1 MKSKQQNPAPKI
13 CPECNGRLSDSSP
26 AGPCPACL
34 MQLGMQTW
42 QQQRPAT
49 GKMDPTAHF
58 PTNDQSPFSMDEIAK
73 KFSQFEILHE
83 VGQGGMGV
91 VYCARQKSLG
101 RLVAL
106 KVIRPQKAKRAEFA
120 DRFSREAR
128 AMATLNHPNILQIHD
143 FGEVDDLYYLS
154 MEYVDGI
161 NLRQMIRGN
170 RLTSKQA
177 LEIVPAICDAL
188 QYAHDHGIV
197 HRDIKPENIMIDTE
211 GRVKIADFGLAKLLD
226 KESAGPTLTRA
237 NHIMGTMH
245 YMAPEQ
251 IETPLTVDHRADIY
265 SLGVVIYELLTGELP
280 LGRFEPPSHK
290 VSIDVR
296 LDEIVLQT
304 LAKEPARRYQHV
316 SDVKSDVQSVA
327 CMENPA
333 ALNPAASV
341 GVRSPKADNLH
352 GETPLAPTRQLS
364 RMKGPIPEAGL
375 FAMLRNPQSYKNLAY
390 MFLTFPLGVI
400 YFSLLVT
407 GFSAGLGTLVVWIG
421 VPVLLG
427 TLLFVRG
434 ALQLERGMTRLL
446 LNTDIPKIT
455 FKPLPA
461 QATLWDRVKNL
472 ATCGRTWQG
481 VFYLLTKFPL
491 GIMTFVGSTVLFAI
505 PFSLMASPALLAV
518 FGVEQEINDWSIDT
532 QSEAGAAAIVGLV
545 LLPFSIAAINGIA
558 WVNAQWAKL
567 VLR

>member
-1 MKSKQQNPAPKI
+1 MTANQASQNQH
-13 CPECNGRLSDSSP
+13 CPECHTKLSDSS
-26 AGPCPACL
+26 AGGPCPACL
-34 MQLGMQTW
+34 MQLGMQSW
-42 QQQRPAT
+42 QQKQPMTANL
-49 GKMDPTAHF
+49 DPTAHF
-58 PTNDQSPFSMDEIAK
+58 PSEPGHPFSIEEISR
-73 KFSQFEILHE
+73 KFSQYEILHE

-106 KVIRPQKAKRAEFA
+106 KIIRPQKALRAEFA

-128 AMATLNHPNILQIHD
+128 AMAALNHPNILQIHD
-143 FGEVDDLYYLS
+143 FGEIDDLYFLS

-226 KESAGPTLTRA
+226 KESAGPTLTQA

-251 IETPLTVDHRADIY
+251 IETPLSVDHRADIY

-296 LDEIVLQT
+296 LDEIVLNT
-304 LAKEPARRYQHV
+304 LAKEPARRYQRV
-316 SDVKSDVQSVA
+316 SEVKSDMQSVA
-327 CMENPA
+327 HSNIQNISAPNP
-333 ALNPAASV
+333 PASA
-341 GVRSPKADNLH
+341 GVKSPKAAANVNPT
-352 GETPLAPTRQLS
+352 GNWARSTTLA
-364 RMKGPIPEAGL
+364 GPIPEPGL
-375 FAMLRNPQSYKNLAY
+375 FAMLKHPQSYKNLLY
-390 MFLTFPLGVI
+390 SLFSFPLGIV
-400 YFSLLVT
+400 YFVLLITGFSVGLSTLIIWVGIPILLVT
-407 GFSAGLGTLVVWIG
+407 MLVA
-421 VPVLLG
+421 
-427 TLLFVRG
+427 RG
-434 ALQLERGMTRLL
+434 GMQLERSLTRLL
-446 LNTDIPKIT
+446 LNTDVPKIR
-455 FKPLPA
+455 FKPLPP
-461 QATLWDRVKNL
+461 QATIWHRVKNL

-481 VFYLLTKFPL
+481 VFYLFTKFPL
-491 GIMTFVGSTVLFAI
+491 GILSFVSSIVFFAI
-505 PFSLMASPALLAV
+505 PLSLMASPALLMV
-518 FGVEQEINDWSIDT
+518 FGVSHEVDNWQIDKPT
-532 QSEAGAAAIVGLV
+532 EAAAASIVGLV
-545 LLPFSIAAINGIA
+545 LLPFSVAVINGIA
-558 WVNAQWAKL
+558 WLNAKWAKL
-567 VLR
+567 ILR